1 MTKSDKDRR
10 KMNRIYFFVAL
21 NTLILPITAT
31 SVEGLF
37 SKKMLSKDGV
47 LNFPDM
53 ISNGLMGQQT
63 FYIKFILTNTLIS
76 NGVALLDGGHRVG
89 VYIGR
94 FLHNRK

>member
-1 MTKSDKDRR
+1 LIINAIVPACINFSLSKEGYLTKSDKDRS

-53 ISNGLMGQQT
+53 ISNGLMGQ
-63 FYIKFILTNTLIS
+63 
-76 NGVALLDGGHRVG
+76 
-89 VYIGR
+89 
-94 FLHNRK
+94 